1 MSRQTLLDA
10 VQALYY
16 HPNDAVK
23 KQAGAWLEQWQ
34 RSLDAWST
42 ADAVLHDASS
52 SVEAQYF
59 CATTLRTK
67 ARPCSRLP
75 DHLGAMALCSACSS
89 SLTGAARQAQGERSA
104 GTNRLLCTVSC
115 PCLTGQLL
123 LEQLTQQQSS
133 RVPQVCITAPRT
145 HSPFSRADSS
155 RRPRSFL
162 RDCLATRRRERP
174 PPEPGQ
180 RARAGAAGL
189 R

>member
-16 HPNDAVK
+16 HPDDAVK

-75 DHLGAMALCSACSS
+75 DHLEAM
-89 SLTGAARQAQGERSA
+89 
-104 GTNRLLCTVSC
+104 GTLLCLLHQPHKSSVASVQRALSSYQPALMYC
-115 PCLTGQLL
+115 PPSRPAAGQL
-123 LEQLTQQQSS
+123 
-133 RVPQVCITAPRT
+133 R
-145 HSPFSRADSS
+145 RAVDS
-155 RRPRSFL
+155 
-162 RDCLATRRRERP
+162 
-174 PPEPGQ
+174 
-180 RARAGAAGL
+180 AAE
-189 R
+189 